1 VQVAATPPSET
12 LLPNDLKAASL
23 IFVTEDIPPEAA
35 AALRAE
41 AMTGKTLVFA
51 PRTARAGAAL
61 GALLGREPVT
71 LTEGQPNNY
80 AMFAEIDFQ
89 HPLFAPFADPRYSD
103 FTKIHFWKYRKLD
116 ATGIPGARI
125 VAKFDTGDP
134 GLVEV
139 PVGQGRLYFL
149 ASGWH
154 PEDSQLAVSSKFV
167 PLMWSML
174 EQSGGVASFT
184 TQYLVA
190 ENVTLPTGA
199 SATAVRAPAGTSSPL
214 EPGATT
220 FAQTLQ
226 PGIYE
231 LTGGIKSQRFA
242 VNLDPNES
250 RTTPLASDELE
261 QLGVPVARPKADG
274 LTPVENKTV
283 LQGVE
288 AENRQKLWRWFIAAT
303 LAVLLAESAVAGWT
317 ARRSALRTEEVAS

>member
-1 VQVAATPPSET
+1 
-12 LLPNDLKAASL
+12 
-23 IFVTEDIPPEAA
+23 
-35 AALRAE
+35 
-41 AMTGKTLVFA
+41 MTGKTLVFA
-51 PRTARAGAAL
+51 PRTTRAGAAL

-149 ASGWH
+149 ASAWH
-154 PEDSQLAVSSKFV
+154 PDDSQLAVSSKFV

-220 FAQTLQ
+220 FAQTLE

-261 QLGVPVARPKADG
+261 QLGVPVARPKSDG
-274 LTPVENKTV
+274 LAPVENKTV